1 MVLCIHHLLTL
12 LCMCVCAHTLSS
24 NLYLHPTQPVCCYLC
39 IFQPPRQHTFIT
51 APDSGIGNLSLIL
64 ISLKLQFTWIFVGVL
79 RANCSLADGPGTLAL
94 VLSLS
99 LFLPAPEAGRKCF
112 HPTTKPQSDFSIWHQ
127 QTCHAGS
134 SAKALLF
141 LFLIIKT
148 KAAGALW
155 R

>member
-79 RANCSLADGPGTLAL
+79 RAGCSLADAPAPSLSFF
-94 VLSLS
+94 LSLS
-99 LFLPAPEAGRKCF
+99 LSLPLRLGGNVSTQQQSLKVTF
-112 HPTTKPQSDFSIWHQ
+112 QSDISKRVMLVLQ
-127 QTCHAGS
+127 QKHCFFF
-134 SAKALLF
+134 F
-141 LFLIIKT
+141 LS
-148 KAAGALW
+148 
-155 R
+155 

>member
-79 RANCSLADGPGTLAL
+79 RADCSLADGPGTLAL

-99 LFLPAPEAGRKCF
+99 LSPCPWGWEEMFPPNNKASKWLFNLTSANVSCWF
-112 HPTTKPQSDFSIWHQ
+112 FSESTAFSFSYH
-127 QTCHAGS
+127 
-134 SAKALLF
+134 KN
-141 LFLIIKT
+141 
-148 KAAGALW
+148 
-155 R
+155 